1 MNNKVESFRRLLFIL
16 VVLLVLAFSNKV
28 YAIGT
33 LTVVEQ
39 TEEYKEYTELS
50 DEEKKNVL
58 PPKQYNIIA
67 PQSTSTYLNRM
78 NNLFKLTDILEDSLD
93 KEYDLEI

>member
-1 MNNKVESFRRLLFIL
+1 M
-16 VVLLVLAFSNKV
+16 
-28 YAIGT
+28 
-33 LTVVEQ
+33 
-39 TEEYKEYTELS
+39 
-50 DEEKKNVL
+50 

-93 KEYDLEI
+93 KEYDLRNIILNNVKVRDQMQTDSCWAFAE